1 MYSKYCERFVDIM
14 GVKPAG
20 SRKEYFDA
28 WSGIN
33 SPIREDKNDWWE
45 N

>member
-1 MYSKYCERFVDIM
+1 MIDYMIEVIVMYSKYCERFVDIM

-28 WSGIN
+28 
-33 SPIREDKNDWWE
+33 
-45 N
+45 